1 MDPSSRLTSK
11 CQTTI
16 PRAVRET
23 LSLVPGDTIVY
34 EIEGDS
40 VRMRKQAALDVSYL
54 RSLQATL
61 SEWESPEDAAAYD
74 DL

>member
-34 EIEGDS
+34 EIDGDS
-40 VRMRKQAALDVSYL
+40 VRMRKQAALDLSY
-54 RSLQATL
+54 RRWCCRGATL
-61 SEWESPEDAAAYD
+61 TKPMATPCSRW
-74 DL
+74 

>member
-1 MDPSSRLTSK
+1 MDPISRLTAK

-16 PRAVRET
+16 PRAVRDS

>member
-11 CQTTI
+11 CQTRI

-34 EIEGDS
+34 EIDGDS
-40 VRMRKQAALDVSYL
+40 VRMRKQAALDLSYL

-61 SEWESPEDAAAYD
+61 SQWESPEDATAYD